1 MEYLKMMKKNKKKYK
16 NALSR
21 ISTLYNELKDVFDFE
36 MKYDIIKGNLDK
48 EINDLKSKDFNQ
60 FINENKNYES
70 ILSLRFE
77 SYKAR
82 VNEFKDNIF
91 KDEYY
96 NPLESLNA
104 LEINNPNKVI
114 ESWKMDYT
122 LIEKFLRE
130 HGFYK

>member
-1 MEYLKMMKKNKKKYK
+1 MMKKNKKKYK

-60 FINENKNYES
+60 FINENKNYEL

-77 SYKAR
+77 
-82 VNEFKDNIF
+82 
-91 KDEYY
+91 
-96 NPLESLNA
+96 
-104 LEINNPNKVI
+104 
-114 ESWKMDYT
+114 
-122 LIEKFLRE
+122 
-130 HGFYK
+130 

>member
-1 MEYLKMMKKNKKKYK
+1 M
-16 NALSR
+16 
-21 ISTLYNELKDVFDFE
+21 
-36 MKYDIIKGNLDK
+36 
-48 EINDLKSKDFNQ
+48 
-60 FINENKNYES
+60 
-70 ILSLRFE
+70 
-77 SYKAR
+77 
-82 VNEFKDNIF
+82 NEFKDNIF